1 VEDLF
6 DLKWSKSPK
15 FHSEVTKQRKSIMTK
30 ADLVDV
36 IADSADLSKT
46 KAEEAI
52 NLLLDSIKASVAK
65 GNAVQLIGFGS
76 FSLGSRAARMGRN
89 PKTGEAIKIAASK
102 TIKFSAGKTFKDI
115 VNRR

>member
-1 VEDLF
+1 
-6 DLKWSKSPK
+6 
-15 FHSEVTKQRKSIMTK
+15 
-30 ADLVDV
+30 
-36 IADSADLSKT
+36 
-46 KAEEAI
+46 
-52 NLLLDSIKASVAK
+52 DSIKASVAK
-65 GNAVQLIGFGS
+65 GNTVQLIGFGS

>member
-1 VEDLF
+1 
-6 DLKWSKSPK
+6 
-15 FHSEVTKQRKSIMTK
+15 MTK

-46 KAEEAI
+46 QAEEAI

-65 GNAVQLIGFGS
+65 GNTVQLIGFGS

-102 TIKFSAGKTFKDI
+102 TIKFSAGKSFKDT
-115 VNRR
+115 VNKR

>member
-1 VEDLF
+1 
-6 DLKWSKSPK
+6 
-15 FHSEVTKQRKSIMTK
+15 
-30 ADLVDV
+30 
-36 IADSADLSKT
+36 
-46 KAEEAI
+46 
-52 NLLLDSIKASVAK
+52 LDSIKASVAK
-65 GNAVQLIGFGS
+65 GNTVQLIGFGS